1 MKFGMAIDVARC
13 IGCHTCSVACKMSN
27 NLPEEVWWNNV
38 RSEGGEAPD
47 TASGT
52 YPNNLEMNY
61 WPVNCQHCDKPA
73 CVDVCPTGASF
84 KREDGIVTVDADT
97 CIGCGSCIAA
107 CPYNVRTLYEQEPTF
122 SMDFAVGDW
131 DAPAHKQGTVGKCTG
146 CANRVDRGE
155 APACMDLCP
164 ARARFWGDLDDPN
177 SDVSKFLAGK
187 QAVRLLEDAGTE
199 PNVYYVK

>member
-1 MKFGMAIDVARC
+1 MKFGMAIDVTRC

-38 RSEGGEAPD
+38 RTEGGDAPD
-47 TASGT
+47 TASGS
-52 YPNNLEMNY
+52 YPGELSMNY
-61 WPVNCQHCDKPA
+61 WPVNCQHCANPA
-73 CVDVCPTGASF
+73 CVDVCPTGASM

-107 CPYNVRTLYEQEPTF
+107 CPYSVRTLYEQEPTF